1 MAQVTRLG
9 LYGGPRAPYATFAA
23 VVTASVTGSF
33 TEAQIVA
40 GSQEITITLVS
51 DTWVADDGTFAGI
64 RQDII
69 DGLDSAQSETLG
81 WNNEVRDKEVVGSV
95 VRTSDTVVTITLTA
109 SASYD
114 ITADET
120 ITVTVPASAMTSTAV
135 PITAT
140 PTIGVSVVAVEDD
153 QPSGGY
159 LYVRYEQEQLRREEE
174 RRLRARAL
182 RKAKRIKDK
191 LHRELALAERKIDEE
206 TARKAE
212 LARINRLVAD
222 NQQAIIELDNPVIIK
237 AMNEALESQTFSRIE
252 RLERE
257 LGKIYEEEMFLL
269 EATKIL
275 VNQ

>member
-95 VRTSDTVVTITLTA
+95 VRTSDTEVTITLTA

-120 ITVTVPASAMTSTAV
+120 ITVTVPASALTTTAV

-140 PTIGVSVVAVEDD
+140 PTIGVTAAAAVSQGGNYAPPKYVKTKRKKKDESIRESIEALLTEVKQAPVVIPLKVENDVRDVYDRAPEVINIKSAVERT
-153 QPSGGY
+153 QKIAALS
-159 LYVRYEQEQLRREEE
+159 VEISEIRKTVKRIIKEEQE
-174 RRLRARAL
+174 
-182 RKAKRIKDK
+182 
-191 LHRELALAERKIDEE
+191 DEE
-206 TARKAE
+206 AA
-212 LARINRLVAD
+212 I
-222 NQQAIIELDNPVIIK
+222 QALMSI
-237 AMNEALESQTFSRIE
+237 M
-252 RLERE
+252 
-257 LGKIYEEEMFLL
+257 
-269 EATKIL
+269 
-275 VNQ
+275 

>member
-95 VRTSDTVVTITLTA
+95 VRTSDTEVTITLTA

-120 ITVTVPASAMTSTAV
+120 ITVTVPASALTTTAV

-140 PTIGVSVVAVEDD
+140 PTIGVTAAAAVS
-153 QPSGGY
+153 QGGNY
-159 LYVRYEQEQLRREEE
+159 APPKYVKTKRKKKDESIRESIE
-174 RRLRARAL
+174 AL
-182 RKAKRIKDK
+182 LTEVTEVKEA
-191 LHRELALAERKIDEE
+191 
-206 TARKAE
+206 
-212 LARINRLVAD
+212 
-222 NQQAIIELDNPVIIK
+222 PVIIPLKVENAVREVYDK
-237 AMNEALESQTFSRIE
+237 APEVINIKSAVERTQKIAALSVEISEIRKTVKRIIKEEQEDEEAAIQALMSI
-252 RLERE
+252 
-257 LGKIYEEEMFLL
+257 M
-269 EATKIL
+269 
-275 VNQ
+275 